1 MNDRDR
7 QDPAIN
13 QPRADGAAQP
23 DADTDARL
31 LGAGGPSLGERIR
44 RAREAKNLDQAD
56 LVEPLNLDLR
66 VIINVERD
74 QLDQTPGR
82 PYIIAYIKSWAAQL
96 DLDPQALIAQYQ
108 AQTVPPS
115 TQING
120 GQHPTL
126 DVMDEG
132 KGRLRKWL
140 TGLFIVIIL
149 AIVLALAVQ
158 FGADKWSQWFADE
171 AEQLTSEQTQSDNQT
186 TPEMIESATAPPQS
200 AALPEQP
207 LPSLDV
213 PPPPTQTAWP
223 ADEGLTPPPAMEEEG
238 GTVDDHDQAQRD
250 DAMSAQEQESVAEE
264 ASIEA
269 EPTAPTAETEERL
282 QLRASGGDCWIEVRS
297 AEGERLMYDV
307 LSDGDSR
314 SFSGKGPFNLVL
326 GNPSVMEVLWE
337 GEPVELEGR
346 QDVTGVLRIEV
357 GG

>member
-13 QPRADGAAQP
+13 QPRADGAAQA

-82 PYIIAYIKSWAAQL
+82 PFIIAYIKSWAEQL
-96 DLDPQALIAQYQ
+96 DLDPQVLIAQYQ
-108 AQTVPPS
+108 AQTAPPS

-140 TGLFIVIIL
+140 TSLFIVLIL

-171 AEQLTSEQTQSDNQT
+171 AEQLTTEQTHSGNQT
-186 TPEMIESATAPPQS
+186 TPEMIESAIAPLQS
-200 AALPEQP
+200 AALPEQY
-207 LPSLDV
+207 LSSLDV
-213 PPPPTQTAWP
+213 PPPPTQTALP
-223 ADEGLTPPPAMEEEG
+223 ADEGLAPPPAMEEG
-238 GTVDDHDQAQRD
+238 GTVDDHEQAQQD
-250 DAMSAQEQESVAEE
+250 GVMSAQEPESVAKE
-264 ASIEA
+264 ASIES

-307 LSDGDSR
+307 LRDGNSR

-326 GNPSVMEVLWE
+326 GNPSVMEVLWD
-337 GEPVELEGR
+337 GEPVDLEGR
-346 QDVTGVLRIEV
+346 HDLTGVLRIEV